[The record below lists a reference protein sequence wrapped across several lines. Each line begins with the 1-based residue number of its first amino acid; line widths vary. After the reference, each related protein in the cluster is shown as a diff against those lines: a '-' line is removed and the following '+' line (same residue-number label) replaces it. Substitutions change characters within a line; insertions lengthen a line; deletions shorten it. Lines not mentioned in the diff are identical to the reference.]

1 MFDYIAPADLLNDHV
16 ILVTGAG
23 RGIGAAAAIAF
34 AEHGADVILLGRT
47 STHLDEVARRIE
59 AMGRTRPMVEV
70 MDLEHAAADDYSSLM
85 QGIERRHGRLD
96 GVLHNASILGPRTRV
111 EDTAVAAFAQ
121 VMTVNVNATY
131 ALARA
136 TLPLLQRS
144 SKASVVFTSS
154 SVGRKG
160 RAEWGSYAISKFATE
175 GLMQVLTDEYPTT
188 EIRFNSV
195 NPGGTRTA
203 MRAEAY
209 PSEDPATRPTPDSI
223 MPVYLYLMGR
233 DSAHISGRAL
243 DAQ

>member
-1 MFDYIAPADLLNDHV
+1 MFDYIAPADLLNDRV

-34 AEHGADVILLGRT
+34 AEHGAEVILLGRT
-47 STHLDEVARRIE
+47 AANLEEVARRIE
-59 AMGRTRPMVEV
+59 ANGRARPMVNV
-70 MDLEHAAADDYSSLM
+70 MDLEHAGADDYRDLV
-85 QGIERRHGRLD
+85 QTIEQRHGRLD
-96 GVLHNASILGPRTRV
+96 GVLHNASILGPRKRV
-111 EDTAVAAFAQ
+111 EDTPVEAFAQ
-121 VMTVNVNATY
+121 VMAINVNATY

-144 SKASVVFTSS
+144 SSASVVFTSS

-175 GLMQVLTDEYPTT
+175 GLMQVLADEYLAV

-209 PSEDPATRPTPDSI
+209 PNEDPNTRPAPESI
-223 MPVYLYLMGR
+223 MPIYLYLMGR
-233 DSAHISGRAL
+233 DSAEISGQAF